1 MRLFEAKFL
10 VQFWHI
16 FQVQVA
22 ALVTH
27 LSTASS
33 LARTSQAEPFCF
45 CREACRGTAQG
56 YHE

>member
-1 MRLFEAKFL
+1 MRLFEAKVL

-22 ALVTH
+22 ALVTR

-33 LARTSQAEPFCF
+33 LAKTNQAEPFCF
-45 CREACRGTAQG
+45 CRGGCRGTALG